1 MLMTAVKNPHIQVSG
16 ETSLSLMVYLPFTG
30 DGMGVDVGIPEVA
43 LIEIG
48 R

>member
-1 MLMTAVKNPHIQVSG
+1 
-16 ETSLSLMVYLPFTG
+16 MVYLPFTG